1 MHLKHKYF
9 WNHLEYF
16 DDRSWDKMGRVRKG
30 VLKDHKFPLTFFLHK
45 EMVRDFFDN
54 MSLTKIAE

>member
-16 DDRSWDKMGRVRKG
+16 DDRSWDKMGRVKRG
-30 VLKDHKFPLTFFLHK
+30 VLKDHNFLVTFFLHK
-45 EMVRDFFDN
+45 VVAREFFDN
-54 MSLTKIAE
+54 VSLPMIAG